1 MPTANISKLL
11 LPLVLT
17 LACDGRSGGSA
28 LATTESEPRPALA
41 EASADLPPILAPYPR
56 GTWRIGDRGEL
67 GYVMLWSS
75 QILIRFREAKNDE
88 VNFNLQYWYSVPPPP
103 TRSRDEAL
111 VLARQVAARAKQ
123 DPESFA
129 ALSRQYSEDI
139 TSAQLGGVVGGV
151 SAQYLTLW
159 PQVIDALGALRP
171 GETSEVIETWYG
183 FHVFRRSPPPPE
195 GRVSGARLVIGH
207 DQAGWLRYEAADAVP
222 KRSRAEALALAT
234 QIYEQA
240 RQQPERFDELVARYS
255 EHRSKTEGGDFGS
268 WSTREPSGYPREL
281 ETLSKLAV
289 GEIAAPIDSPIGFEI
304 LRRTPER
311 PRETYATNGTWMAFD
326 PTLPDDDPTSRAS
339 VLARATALADKA
351 AGDPALFAA
360 AQADTC
366 CTYTVQWEEG
376 KGTPALA
383 AAIRPL
389 ELNQVARAPVQSEH
403 YFVVAQ
409 RTAPKEFALPT
420 VTFEVPVHAR
430 IDLEYQL
437 AALNG
442 DAGEVELRRL
452 SERLPAE
459 LGLAP
464 DVLQRLVALHDVPR
478 RFDAALFDDRVDAT
492 VDFLAAVKQLLTPE
506 QFARYLGLLERHFT
520 DYVMDPAHEPI
531 PSRWRR

>member
-1 MPTANISKLL
+1 MRTANISKLI
-11 LPLVLT
+11 LPLMLT
-17 LACDGRSGGSA
+17 LACEGRGGGA
-28 LATTESEPRPALA
+28 AIATSSSEPGPVAA
-41 EASADLPPILAPYPR
+41 EASSDLPPILAPYPR
-56 GTWRIGDRGEL
+56 GTWRIGNRGEL
-67 GYVMLWSS
+67 AYVMLWSS

-88 VNFNLQYWYSVPPPP
+88 VNFNLQYWYSVPPQPS
-103 TRSRDEAL
+103 RSREEAL

-123 DPESFA
+123 DPDSFA
-129 ALSRQYSEDI
+129 ALARQYSEDI
-139 TSAQLGGVVGGV
+139 TSAELGGLVGGV

-183 FHVFRRSPPPPE
+183 FHVLRRLPPPPE
-195 GRVSGARLVIGH
+195 ERVSGARLVIGH
-207 DQAGWLRYEAADAVP
+207 DQAGWLRYEAAGALP
-222 KRSRAEALALAT
+222 RRSRVEALALAT
-234 QIYEQA
+234 QVYELA

-255 EHRSKTEGGDFGS
+255 DHRSKTENGDFGS
-268 WSTREPSGYPREL
+268 WSTREPSGYPREID
-281 ETLSKLAV
+281 TLGKLAM
-289 GEIAAPIDSPIGFEI
+289 GEVAAPIDSPVGFEI

-326 PTLPDDDPTSRAS
+326 PTLPDDDPMSRAS

-389 ELNQVARAPVQSEH
+389 ELDQVARAPVQSEH

-409 RTAPKEFALPT
+409 RTAPKDFALPP

-430 IDLEYQL
+430 IDLEYQV

-452 SERLPAE
+452 AERLPAA
-459 LGLAP
+459 LGLTP
-464 DVLQRLVALHDVPR
+464 EVSRRLVALHDVPR
-478 RFDAALFDDRVDAT
+478 RFDAALFDDRVQAF
-492 VDFLAAVKQLLTPE
+492 VDFREGVKELLTPE
-506 QFARYLGLLERHFT
+506 QYADYLGLLERQLT
-520 DYVMDPAHEPI
+520 DYVMDPVHEPM
-531 PSRWRR
+531 PSRWRQ